1 MSGGS
6 QSLLFRIRKVNAWGT
21 VTRWHAVCR
30 CPLPLCLLRSQLS
43 VFISPSVV
51 ALLRFFILVFILG
64 LYKRSDSLREI
75 ASCLY
80 PGPTCIV
87 GRQGSNVGDKTRVWQ
102 AQYVDFR
109 CSGQNCGCIERM
121 KTVTSVLIMSNLS
134 DWRGVLVASTSTRES
149 RAVGTGQGA
158 ASISRSPD

>member
-51 ALLRFFILVFILG
+51 ALLCFFILIFILG

-80 PGPTCIV
+80 PGPTYMV
-87 GRQGSNVGDKTRVWQ
+87 GRQGSNVGDETRVWQ
-102 AQYVDFR
+102 ARYVDFR
-109 CSGQNCGCIERM
+109 CSGQNCGRMEGM
-121 KTVTSVLIMSNLS
+121 KTVSSVLIMSNLS
-134 DWRGVLVASTSTRES
+134 DRRGVLVASTSTRES
-149 RAVGTGQGA
+149 RAVDTGQGA